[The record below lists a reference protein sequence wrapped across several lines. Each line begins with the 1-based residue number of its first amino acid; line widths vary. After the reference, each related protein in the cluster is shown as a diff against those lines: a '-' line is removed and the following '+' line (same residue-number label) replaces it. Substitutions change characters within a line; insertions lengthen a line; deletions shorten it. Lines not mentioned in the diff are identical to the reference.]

1 MSQLLAASSDTGQSG
16 AVFIWVVL
24 AYIVSCI
31 PLSLIFKK
39 ADKSAVAAFVPIWN
53 TIVLLQIVGR
63 PVWWIVLLLIPFVN
77 LIFIIIIYLDLATVF
92 GKQAGFGIGLILLT
106 WIFMLI
112 LGVGSASYQGPIGR
126 PAAA

>member
-1 MSQLLAASSDTGQSG
+1 MSQILAASSDTGQSG

-63 PVWWIVLLLIPFVN
+63 PVWWIILLLIPFVN
-77 LIFIIIIYLDLATVF
+77 VIILIIVYLDLATAF
-92 GKQAGFGIGLILLT
+92 GKRTGFGIGLILLT

-126 PAAA
+126 PTAA

>member
-1 MSQLLAASSDTGQSG
+1 MSQILAASSDAGQSG
-16 AVFIWVVL
+16 AVFVWIVL
-24 AYIVSCI
+24 AYIISCI
-31 PLSLIFKK
+31 PLALIYKK

-63 PVWWIVLLLIPFVN
+63 PVWWIILLLIPFVN
-77 LIFIIIIYLDLATVF
+77 VIILIIVYLDLATVF
-92 GKQAGFGIGLILLT
+92 GKRTGFGIGLILLT

-126 PAAA
+126 PTAA

>member
-1 MSQLLAASSDTGQSG
+1 M
-16 AVFIWVVL
+16 
-24 AYIVSCI
+24 
-31 PLSLIFKK
+31 
-39 ADKSAVAAFVPIWN
+39 
-53 TIVLLQIVGR
+53 LLQIVGR

-126 PAAA
+126 PTAA